1 MKLEAVISEREEKL
15 AERVL
20 DMLDRWADRLNG
32 HQDQKREFPRKR
44 FRARVTVYI
53 PETSGMAGECAE
65 STSFQVWSRN
75 LSQGGMSFVYRGH
88 IKAEKIVVCLD
99 PDKGGTHWYQGVLV
113 RKRLVHND
121 FWEYGVRFTGTAQI

>member
-1 MKLEAVISEREEKL
+1 MIADATHTDREEKI

-53 PETSGMAGECAE
+53 PETVGIAGESAE
-65 STSFQVWSRN
+65 ATNFQVWSRN
-75 LSQGGMSFVYRGH
+75 LSQGGMSFIYHSH
-88 IKAEKIVVCLD
+88 IKSDRIVVCLD
-99 PDKGGTHWYQGVLV
+99 PDKGGTHWYQGQLV

-121 FWEYGVRFTGTAQI
+121 YWEYGVKFTGTAQI